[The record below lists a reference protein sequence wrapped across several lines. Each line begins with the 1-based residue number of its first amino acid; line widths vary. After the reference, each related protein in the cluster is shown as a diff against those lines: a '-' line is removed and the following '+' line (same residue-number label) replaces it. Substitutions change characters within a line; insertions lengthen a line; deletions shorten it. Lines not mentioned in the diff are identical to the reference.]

1 MHAVSSIGKADI
13 IGVSVQDTIFLLSCL
28 YSLVSLCHA
37 GDCHACTL
45 FYVLLEKETSGA
57 F

>member
-1 MHAVSSIGKADI
+1 MHAVISIGKADI

-45 FYVLLEKETSGA
+45 FYVLLERRN
-57 F
+57 